1 MNRNTTEVK
10 EHNTTE
16 ITEETWRSYG
26 GEYKVSYARKTRREI
41 RELNTNTENN
51 TMKPWKRN
59 RQNAVYNKRKN
70 VDENS
75 AANME
80 KT

>member
-1 MNRNTTEVK
+1 MTE
-10 EHNTTE
+10 
-16 ITEETWRSYG
+16 SYG
-26 GEYKVSYARKTRREI
+26 GEYKVGCARKIRRKI

-80 KT
+80 NSTKSWKDT